1 VRKGIRISP
10 AIVCKGLLRA
20 LTIRIVRGFMWII
33 NRINRLILVRIRV
46 IILEKEI
53 DKDTL

>member
-1 VRKGIRISP
+1 VSKGIRISP

-53 DKDTL
+53 DEDTL